1 MKKLSAADAGY
12 LYAETPQ
19 TPMHV
24 GWLSVLQVPP
34 RRRENFYAIYKAH
47 IASRLHLMPVLRM
60 KLMQVPYDIDH
71 PVWVEDAEMDL
82 DYHVR
87 HMGLP
92 RPGTM
97 RQLEELIGW
106 LHSGFLDRSRPL
118 WEFYVIDGLPDNQV
132 AIYTKLHHAAFDG
145 GAGMVLLQTM
155 YDTTATPRKVE
166 APAPSG
172 AAKPPDPMALL
183 DASYRAY
190 FAQQA
195 EALQNLPAMYKAATE
210 QVQPGAAPWDSGAQL
225 PPMPK
230 AVPRTLLNGS
240 ITSQRV
246 FTARAL
252 PLQSARAIA
261 KRAECTLN
269 EVIMALCAA
278 ALRRYLLERDALP
291 AEPLV
296 AMVPVSLR
304 EPGNTDTTNQV
315 SAILC
320 SLATDIADPLLRLQ
334 AIRDA
339 SAAAKRGL
347 DKGATPR
354 EVVIPGAPVWIQ
366 DLHNFASRARLAD
379 SVPPVANL
387 VISNVRGPATPLYL
401 AGAKM
406 LTLYPVSIPS
416 HGLALNI
423 TVQSYCD
430 SLDFGLTACR
440 RSVPQLVEMAD
451 YLEQSLAEL
460 DKATAVGTKPAA
472 VKRAVRTPA
481 KTANPTPRRTAP
493 QRRAVSGRK
502 VTP

>member
-34 RRRENFYAIYKAH
+34 RLREDFYATYKAH
-47 IASRLHLMPVLRM
+47 VASRLHLMPVLRM

-71 PVWVEDAEMDL
+71 PVWVEDAEFDL
-82 DYHVR
+82 DFHVR

-97 RQLEELIGW
+97 RQVEELIGW

-145 GAGMVLLQTM
+145 GAGMVLVQTM

-166 APAPSG
+166 VPAPSV
-172 AAKPPDPMALL
+172 AAELPDPMALL
-183 DASYRAY
+183 DASYRNY
-190 FAQQA
+190 FARQF
-195 EALQNLPAMYKAATE
+195 EALQNLPAMYQAATDPAQPGVAARDDGTQLSIPPKAA
-210 QVQPGAAPWDSGAQL
+210 
-225 PPMPK
+225 
-230 AVPRTLLNGS
+230 PRTMLNVS
-240 ITSQRV
+240 ITSQRS

-252 PLQSARAIA
+252 PLPSVRAIA
-261 KRAECTLN
+261 KRADCTLN
-269 EVIMALCAA
+269 EVIMALCAG
-278 ALRRYLLERDALP
+278 ALRCYLLQRDALP
-291 AEPLV
+291 PEPLV

-315 SAILC
+315 SAMLC

-334 AIRDA
+334 AIREA

-347 DKGATPR
+347 DKRSAPPDI
-354 EVVIPGAPVWIQ
+354 VVPGAPLWIQ
-366 DLHNFASRARLAD
+366 DMHNFASRARLAD
-379 SVPPVANL
+379 SLPPLANL
-387 VISNVRGPATPLYL
+387 VISNVRGPASPLYL
-401 AGAKM
+401 AGARM
-406 LTLYPVSIPS
+406 LTLHPVSIPS

-430 SLDFGLTACR
+430 SLDIGLVACR
-440 RSVPQLVEMAD
+440 RSVPQLDKMAD
-451 YLEQSLAEL
+451 YLEQSFAEL
-460 DKATAVGTKPAA
+460 DRATAAGSAPAA
-472 VKRAVRTPA
+472 AKRGAKPPAKRAIGSAKRAVASPVGAKSRKITP
-481 KTANPTPRRTAP
+481 
-493 QRRAVSGRK
+493 
-502 VTP
+502 